1 MSRVL
6 VPLAEGFEE
15 VEAISIIDIL
25 HRGGVDVVTAALA
38 KQSVKGANGV
48 IVTADTVLES
58 VKESDFDMIILP
70 GGNEGHKNLAE
81 CPKLLEMLQAHE
93 SAGKTLAAICAAP
106 YVLKTAGV
114 LKGEYTCYPS
124 MENAIGLDGYA
135 ADKKVVLNDE
145 NIITSQ
151 GPATAIDF
159 ALFVLEKLEGKLKA
173 ASIRQAVLA

>member
-6 VPLAEGFEE
+6 VPLADGFEE
-15 VEAISIIDIL
+15 IEAVAVIDIL
-25 HRGGVDVVTAALA
+25 RRGGVEVVTAALS
-38 KQSVKGANGV
+38 KQSVKGANNI
-48 IVTADTVLES
+48 IVTADTLLEN
-58 VKESDFDMIILP
+58 VKESDFDMIALP

-81 CPKLLEMLQAHE
+81 SVRLLEMLQAHE
-93 SAGKTLAAICAAP
+93 KAGKTLAAICAAP
-106 YVLKTAGV
+106 YVLKAAGI

-124 MENAIGLDGYA
+124 MENVIGLNGYA

-159 ALFVLEKLEGKLKA
+159 ALFILEKLEGKLKA
-173 ASIRQAVLA
+173 ASVRQAVLA